1 MNTDP
6 SQETGSGPRAR
17 WQVWVMGIVI
27 GDVVVGLLYGL
38 GAVIMKKANTLGP
51 GLGLLGLPSFFL
63 MPAVGGLVA
72 SYFWGLDLS
81 RVHDVKLEGIFAY
94 LCIEKC

>member
-1 MNTDP
+1 MAF
-6 SQETGSGPRAR
+6 R
-17 WQVWVMGIVI
+17 MY
-27 GDVVVGLLYGL
+27 LC
-38 GAVIMKKANTLGP
+38 
-51 GLGLLGLPSFFL
+51 
-63 MPAVGGLVA
+63 LVA